1 MPPNVFKIHE
11 NKKKKKRHKQCLCVS
26 LRRFRTVRYGSRAK
40 KTRKIQIKM
49 KNADRA
55 WDRERESR
63 SFYAPQWNTTVFM
76 IIYST
81 NDLIREIRLVRVLML
96 IAAGWKQKPF
106 NRSMTK
112 V

>member
-55 WDRERESR
+55 WDRERESQFLCTAMEHDC
-63 SFYAPQWNTTVFM
+63 FYDHIFDEWSHSRDPFGEGSNVDRCWMEAKTV
-76 IIYST
+76 
-81 NDLIREIRLVRVLML
+81 
-96 IAAGWKQKPF
+96 
-106 NRSMTK
+106 
-112 V
+112 